1 MDHHS
6 SQRYPIEKKTWILS
20 YTSLKRCFQKF
31 LRDSVGI
38 AQVVVT
44 KLSIPLLQNFFF
56 ETLLQCLILGVS
68 SVNQLQPAFTQ
79 KIFLSLS
86 CNVVTLING
95 FLDLSFILRS
105 YSEFILWN
113 PNFGDCNKKL
123 IEVFLLTL
131 FLTKRGEWIKKFL
144 FRSIFKLWKVKW
156 KS

>member
-38 AQVVVT
+38 VQVVVT

-68 SVNQLQPAFTQ
+68 NVNQLQPAFTQ

-95 FLDLSFILRS
+95 FLDLSWAHFTLLLRV
-105 YSEFILWN
+105 YF
-113 PNFGDCNKKL
+113 
-123 IEVFLLTL
+123 
-131 FLTKRGEWIKKFL
+131 
-144 FRSIFKLWKVKW
+144 VK
-156 KS
+156 S

>member
-20 YTSLKRCFQKF
+20 YTSLKRCFLKF
-31 LRDSVGI
+31 LRDSAGI
-38 AQVVVT
+38 VQVVVT
-44 KLSIPLLQNFFF
+44 KLSIQLLQKFFI

-68 SVNQLQPAFTQ
+68 NVNQLQPAFTQ

-95 FLDLSFILRS
+95 FLDLSWAHLTPSLFCEILIS
-105 YSEFILWN
+105 
-113 PNFGDCNKKL
+113 
-123 IEVFLLTL
+123 V
-131 FLTKRGEWIKKFL
+131 IK
-144 FRSIFKLWKVKW
+144 I